1 MERAMIDTYAA
12 DMDRACAAL
21 RPETVDAAIA
31 VAGWPD
37 TVRGFGPVKLA
48 ARRRAEET
56 RAGLLAALDRP
67 ILSSAA

>member
-1 MERAMIDTYAA
+1 MERAMIAAYAE
-12 DMDRACAAL
+12 DMARACAAL
-21 RPETVDAAIA
+21 RPGTVDAAVA
-31 VAGWPD
+31 LAGWPD

-48 ARRRAEET
+48 ARRRADET